1 MMAHQRGPFALN
13 VSACLLLAL
22 ASGCAS
28 QRAKA
33 PTVKIVGASDFA
45 VSAGDGAIGKP
56 NAQPTSATTEEK
68 SKEVPATPQ
77 DQKNAQA
84 EPRRGLVL
92 AQSGEAAASERSLGA
107 GEMQVQAVPGLAAQ
121 VEDPSAPRTQ
131 LSAIRQGAWVDEVV
145 GNINGKP
152 VYASVFLITG
162 SSTVTALGQRLQ
174 RQSELMGREEWMT
187 FAAREISR
195 AVNSFVEDELLRAE
209 AIGSLKPEEKQGLL
223 AFIDRAQRE
232 LERQSG
238 GSRAATERRL
248 MEEKGMTLDEWR
260 RQREDTELIRYE
272 LGNRIF
278 QRINVSRRDIAQRY
292 QQLSAEYNK
301 PPLATYRLIQVS
313 KGSSAD
319 IATIT
324 QLLSTQGFEAAAK
337 SKANLNKPAEGGLE
351 PRELPRPVEPAP
363 LLVQQA
369 EAIEPKSQAE
379 AKPDPKAEN
388 KLPQLFNN
396 PKLNEAANAL
406 KVGET
411 AGPIE
416 LTASVAWIRL
426 DSIEDR
432 TVSLYDAQLSIE
444 ELIRTQRVERE
455 RGRFVKKL
463 SGRASD
469 ETVRDIVVRLLE
481 IATERY
487 YPVGK
492 PEPKKR

>member
-1 MMAHQRGPFALN
+1 
-13 VSACLLLAL
+13 
-22 ASGCAS
+22 
-28 QRAKA
+28 
-33 PTVKIVGASDFA
+33 
-45 VSAGDGAIGKP
+45 
-56 NAQPTSATTEEK
+56 
-68 SKEVPATPQ
+68 
-77 DQKNAQA
+77 
-84 EPRRGLVL
+84 
-92 AQSGEAAASERSLGA
+92 
-107 GEMQVQAVPGLAAQ
+107 
-121 VEDPSAPRTQ
+121 
-131 LSAIRQGAWVDEVV
+131 
-145 GNINGKP
+145 
-152 VYASVFLITG
+152 
-162 SSTVTALGQRLQ
+162 
-174 RQSELMGREEWMT
+174 
-187 FAAREISR
+187 
-195 AVNSFVEDELLRAE
+195 
-209 AIGSLKPEEKQGLL
+209 
-223 AFIDRAQRE
+223 
-232 LERQSG
+232 
-238 GSRAATERRL
+238 
-248 MEEKGMTLDEWR
+248 
-260 RQREDTELIRYE
+260 
-272 LGNRIF
+272 
-278 QRINVSRRDIAQRY
+278 
-292 QQLSAEYNK
+292 
-301 PPLATYRLIQVS
+301 LIQVS